1 MGGGSGAK
9 APHYISLF
17 PHALFFSLSTRRSSL
32 FTIHYSL
39 STIHPFTIPG
49 LYKSPLNYY
58 TFGVVKKTI
67 PRGAG
72 NDLHQN

>member
-1 MGGGSGAK
+1 MSFSQNGLPHNKISLIKPAIFLAGFPLPMYPSEGCAFMGGGSGAK

-39 STIHPFTIPG
+39 ST
-49 LYKSPLNYY
+49 
-58 TFGVVKKTI
+58 
-67 PRGAG
+67 
-72 NDLHQN
+72 

>member
-39 STIHPFTIPG
+39 STIHHSPFPAFTNP
-49 LYKSPLNYY
+49 
-58 TFGVVKKTI
+58 
-67 PRGAG
+67 
-72 NDLHQN
+72 H